1 MKDSNFKNDLVSVII
16 PCYNAEEYI
25 LDTVNTVLNQTYSNI
40 EIIVVDDC
48 STDNTNIVLNDL
60 IQKGKIKFHRLL
72 ENYGGPSK
80 PRNIGISMANGSWIA
95 FLDADDLWHPN
106 KLEIQ
111 IKNLIDYDFKFCC
124 TNKFDFINLTD
135 LSKINTVFGFWKIS
149 YITILL
155 KDFIPTSSVI
165 IKSDI
170 FKDLKFNES
179 KSLISVE
186 DYDLWMRVIKNGNNC
201 LKLKS
206 YLTYYR
212 ISENQISKNKFKRIK
227 LFFLMFKNHFQN
239 YKPLNI
245 ILGVF
250 FTFTH
255 YLITLIQKSFK

>member
-1 MKDSNFKNDLVSVII
+1 
-16 PCYNAEEYI
+16 
-25 LDTVNTVLNQTYSNI
+25 
-40 EIIVVDDC
+40 
-48 STDNTNIVLNDL
+48 
-60 IQKGKIKFHRLL
+60 
-72 ENYGGPSK
+72 
-80 PRNIGISMANGSWIA
+80 
-95 FLDADDLWHPN
+95 
-106 KLEIQ
+106 
-111 IKNLIDYDFKFCC
+111 
-124 TNKFDFINLTD
+124 
-135 LSKINTVFGFWKIS
+135 
-149 YITILL
+149 

-170 FKDLKFNES
+170 LKDLKFNES

-201 LKLKS
+201 LKLKP

-212 ISENQISKNKFKRIK
+212 ISDNQISKNKFKRIK

-255 YLITLIQKSFK
+255 YFITLIQKFFR

>member
-1 MKDSNFKNDLVSVII
+1 MENKLVSVII

-25 LDTVNTVLNQTYSNI
+25 LDTVNTVLNQTYRNI

-48 STDNTNIVLNDL
+48 SSDDTTVVLSDL
-60 IQKGKIKFHRLL
+60 MQKGKILFHRLS

-80 PRNIGISMANGSWIA
+80 PRNIGVSMAKGSWIA
-95 FLDADDLWHPN
+95 FLDADDLWHPS
-106 KLEIQ
+106 KIEIQ
-111 IKNLIDYDFKFCC
+111 IKNMNDCGFNFCS
-124 TNKFDFINLTD
+124 TNKFDFTNLTD
-135 LSKINTVFGFWKIS
+135 LSKIKTAFGFWEIG

-165 IKSDI
+165 IKSDVL
-170 FKDLKFNES
+170 KELKFNES
-179 KSLISVE
+179 KGLVSVE

-212 ISENQISKNKFKRIK
+212 ISDNQISKNKFKRIS
-227 LFFLMFKNHFQN
+227 LFFLMFKDHFQN

-245 ILGVF
+245 ILGMF
-250 FTFTH
+250 FTSSH
-255 YLITLIQKSFK
+255 YLITLIQKLFK